1 MKVSITKYAKRKKRR
16 ERNRDIENAALF
28 LEANSLVRR
37 SLTDRWPYLIRIE
50 KDRET
55 KRWQRKG
62 KSEKRMEKDGRK
74 KEKDGK
80 R

>member
-1 MKVSITKYAKRKKRR
+1 MQKEKKRLK
-16 ERNRDIENAALF
+16 RNRDIENAALF

-50 KDRET
+50 KDREKKKEGKEK
-55 KRWQRKG
+55 KRMKREW
-62 KSEKRMEKDGRK
+62 KRMEEK
-74 KEKDGK
+74 KKKDGK